1 MMNLCFFNLLKVN
14 TEMTK
19 NGKHHLIKLKDRIAN
34 PGPNCLRSWVKD
46 RITNPGPN
54 CLHNWVKNKF

>member
-14 TEMTK
+14 TETTK

-34 PGPNCLRSWVKD
+34 PGPNCL
-46 RITNPGPN
+46 
-54 CLHNWVKNKF
+54 HNWVKNKF